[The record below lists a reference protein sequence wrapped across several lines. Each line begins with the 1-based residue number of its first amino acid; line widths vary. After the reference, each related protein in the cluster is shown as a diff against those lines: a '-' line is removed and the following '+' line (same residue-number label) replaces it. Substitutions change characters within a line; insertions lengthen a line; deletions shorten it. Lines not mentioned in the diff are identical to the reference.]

1 MAAATACGGA
11 SSFFGGAITP
21 TFLGA
26 PGACGLIFGVC
37 TGVGAGR
44 VEVGGRGSGGGS
56 GMYTGVLV
64 GAGAGRGAGALHTF
78 AV

>member
-1 MAAATACGGA
+1 MGGT
-11 SSFFGGAITP
+11 ITP
-21 TFLGA
+21 TFRGA
-26 PGACGLIFGVC
+26 PGAGGLIFGVC

-44 VEVGGRGSGGGS
+44 AELGGSGNGGGS

-64 GAGAGRGAGALHTF
+64 GAGAGRGAGALQTF